1 MQISGSRFYLEVPQ
15 MLGDP
20 RGAPTAV
27 SVCRALAQG
36 TVGRAAP
43 GSSMACTHTSCT
55 GWGLW
60 LQRCVTL

>member
-1 MQISGSRFYLEVPQ
+1 MQISGSGFYLEVPQ
-15 MLGDP
+15 MLGTPGVHPQQCLCVELWP
-20 RGAPTAV
+20 RA
-27 SVCRALAQG
+27 
-36 TVGRAAP
+36 VGRAAP